1 MDENGKLYL
10 AKKDPS
16 GQHLNPRLIEDE
28 ELLQDIITNPQNY
41 DNSDVEDATKT
52 REKKTRQNTTRSL

>member
-1 MDENGKLYL
+1 MDENGKFYL

-28 ELLQDIITNPQNY
+28 ELLQDIVTNPQNY
-41 DNSDVEDATKT
+41 DNSDVEDTTKT